1 MRTFTLSRRAVAL
14 GLLSP
19 MLPAVV
25 SAPGHAQGQGPI
37 KIGMQAGITGPAAAD
52 GNAAVAA
59 VKIAFDRANAAGG
72 VNGRPLELV
81 VEDDQGKPDQAVPLA
96 NRMIGDKVVAVI
108 SAGFSA
114 PSRTAAPVFQKAKI
128 PYIAAIAFAPEIT
141 KVGDYMFRV
150 TSVGEV
156 QGRAGAMIVGKIL
169 GKKKAVVLTIKT
181 DFGKTLVAGFKE
193 AAPKFGVEIVKEYEY
208 GPGDRQFGPMI
219 AGIKADNPDVIYATG
234 FYFTGGPLVNQIRA
248 AGITVPI
255 VGPESFSSQKFI
267 EIAGQAAEGT
277 IITNVIDWGT
287 TKTEVREFLT
297 EFEKRTGGKAE
308 AVAAQAYA
316 AATVLIEALK
326 AAKST
331 DPEKIREALEKT
343 DVDTTIGHLSFNK
356 LHEVRK
362 PFPYSIVRNGAWQ
375 ADGVVDDMVL
385 LAPPE

>member
-25 SAPGHAQGQGPI
+25 SAPGRAQGQGPI

-72 VNGRPLELV
+72 INGRPLELV
-81 VEDDQGKPDQAVPLA
+81 VEDDQGKPDQAVPMA

-114 PSRTAAPVFQKAKI
+114 PSRAAAPVFQKAKV

-156 QGRAGAMIVGKIL
+156 QGRAGAMLVGKIL

-193 AAPKFGVEIVKEYEY
+193 AAPKFGVDIVKEYEY

-234 FYFTGGPLVNQIRA
+234 FYFTGGPLVSQIRA

-287 TKTEVREFLT
+287 TRTDVREFLT

-343 DVDTTIGHLSFNK
+343 DVDTTIGRLSFNK

-362 PFPYSIVRNGAWQ
+362 PFPLSVVRNGAWQ
-375 ADGVVDDMVL
+375 ANGVVDDMVL
-385 LAPPE
+385 LTPPE